1 MIGGSK
7 TKIRWHGHACFE
19 VGDGVTIVT
28 DPHDG
33 KSIGIKPPHTKADIV
48 LISHDHFDHNY
59 PKAVEGRNTKILNG
73 EINTTKNG
81 VKIKGVK
88 TYHDDSL
95 GSKRGDNILF
105 EFTVDRVNFCHLGD
119 LGHLL
124 DDDILQQLGNI
135 DILFIPV
142 GNVFTIG
149 PKHAWNVIHAIK
161 PNVAIP
167 MHYRVG
173 GLSLSIKPVDPFLE
187 EVDEDS
193 IVRVGNEMDFE
204 REDLPEKLEVWVFTL

>member
-1 MIGGSK
+1 M
-7 TKIRWHGHACFE
+7 
-19 VGDGVTIVT
+19 TIVT

-33 KSIGIKPPHTKADIV
+33 KSIGIKPPHTKADII

-59 PKAVEGRNTKILNG
+59 PKAVEGRNTKIFIR
-73 EINTTKNG
+73 EINTTRNG
-81 VKIKGVK
+81 VKIKGVRS
-88 TYHDDSL
+88 YHDDSL
-95 GSKRGDNILF
+95 GTKRGDNILF
-105 EFTVDRVNFCHLGD
+105 KFTADGVNFCHLGD

-124 DDDILQQLGNI
+124 DDGILHKLGKV
-135 DILFIPV
+135 DILFVPV

-149 PKHAWNVIHAIK
+149 PKHAWEVINAIK

-187 EVDEDS
+187 DVNEDS
-193 IVRVGNEMDFE
+193 IVRVGNEIDFE
-204 REDLPEKLEVWVFTL
+204 KEDLPEKLEVWIFTL